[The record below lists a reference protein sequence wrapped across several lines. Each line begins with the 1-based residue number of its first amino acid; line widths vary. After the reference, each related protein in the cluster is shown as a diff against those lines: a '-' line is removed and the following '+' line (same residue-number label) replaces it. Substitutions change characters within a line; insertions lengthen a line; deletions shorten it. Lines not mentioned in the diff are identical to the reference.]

1 MFDIKKEKEW
11 MNQVTM
17 VTQLGL
23 TMAGSILFGLL
34 VGYYLDKWL
43 LNTKGPF
50 IVVFI
55 LLGIVGGGYTVYRE
69 IMKATD
75 QDQKNEK
82 DQSHEEE

>member
-1 MFDIKKEKEW
+1 

-23 TMAGSILFGLL
+23 TMAGSILLGLL
-34 VGYYLDKWL
+34 IGYYLDKWL
-43 LNTKGPF
+43 LHTKGPF

-69 IMKATD
+69 IMKATN
-75 QDQKNEK
+75 QDRKNEK
-82 DQSHEEE
+82 NQSDKEE